1 MDSKQH
7 TLEMKS
13 QLVSELFVS
22 DVKVSV
28 LFYTK
33 LGFKLLRETP
43 GFAVVGWDDA
53 ILFLDQRPSLSP
65 QPVLRSNIRIMV
77 NNVDHYWNLVRDDGD
92 LFRIAAPVEDRYYG
106 LRDFTIVDPDGF
118 GIRFASPVSG
128 D

>member
-7 TLEMKS
+7 TIEMKS

-33 LGFKLLRETP
+33 LGF
-43 GFAVVGWDDA
+43 DA

-92 LFRIAAPVEDRYYG
+92 LFRIAAPIGDRYYG

-118 GIRFASPVSG
+118 GIRFASPV
-128 D
+128 